1 MNGHQRLNIISGH
14 LPERLP
20 RLMEEINR
28 QQITNYTLWDSV
40 YLPSVKASI
49 SEAHRQIVR
58 YARLAEFDSV
68 IIAEDDFIGTH
79 PNSFKF
85 FLQNEPKQY
94 DIYFSMVYEG
104 DLDEN
109 NRVGKFT
116 GMTLYK
122 VNSRYYDKFLSVNPE
137 EHIDR
142 SLSEIGGLFIVCNPF
157 AFIQRNGRSSN
168 TGQNEVYDTLLGGRE
183 LFSG

>member
-1 MNGHQRLNIISGH
+1 MHQRVNIISGH
-14 LPERLP
+14 IPDRLP
-20 RLMEEINR
+20 LLIEEINR

-49 SEAHRQIVR
+49 NEAHRQIVR

-79 PNSFKF
+79 PNSFKY
-85 FLQNEPKQY
+85 FLSKIPKKY
-94 DIYFSMVYEG
+94 DLFLSMIYMG
-104 DLDEN
+104 DIDEN
-109 NRVGKFT
+109 NKVKSFT
-116 GMTLYK
+116 GMTLF
-122 VNSRYYDKFLSVNPE
+122 SCHSSFYDTFLSVDPE

-142 SLSEIGGLFIVCNPF
+142 ALAGLGDYHVCNPF

-168 TGQNEVYDTLLGGRE
+168 TGQNEVYDTLLQGRE
-183 LFSG
+183 LFGG